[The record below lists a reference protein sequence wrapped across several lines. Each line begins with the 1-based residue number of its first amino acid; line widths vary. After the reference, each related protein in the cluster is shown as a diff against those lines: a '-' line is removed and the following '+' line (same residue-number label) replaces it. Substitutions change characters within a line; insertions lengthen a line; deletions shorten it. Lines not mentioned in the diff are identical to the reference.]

1 MAVGVDSLTHLNN
14 MEADGDVLLFPTEDF
29 DELRA
34 DAAAN
39 AGHNDDDDQQGVQF
53 PENDDD

>member
-1 MAVGVDSLTHLNN
+1 

-39 AGHNDDDDQQGVQF
+39 AGAGEEEDQGVQF
-53 PENDDD
+53 PENDDE